1 MQKHLIAESAVSAF
15 VESVINT
22 YTYGEKSKTA
32 GGVVAKTIAEFYAA
46 TNGNDK
52 EFAFYFGNGIK
63 GKQNDVG
70 EIRRAVDKRI
80 AKMPEAKRTGIV
92 NIVKQRLA
100 EARKLREEYK
110 GMPQK
115 DETIQSALK
124 RYAGPGKK
132 REGKPEGNDVQ
143 KFTIPEELTHEQLAD
158 ALSLWLSAQT
168 PAKAKAL
175 AKDIEDMFAPVPKQS
190 GKQKA
195 A

>member
-32 GGVVAKTIAEFYAA
+32 GGVVAKTIAEFYAV

-52 EFAFYFGNGIK
+52 EFTFYFGNGIK

-100 EARKLREEYK
+100 EARKLREEYN

-124 RYAGPGKK
+124 RYAGTKAK
-132 REGKPEGNDVQ
+132 SAKPEGNDVQ

-158 ALSLWLSAQT
+158 ALSLWLAAQT

-175 AKDIEDMFAPVPKQS
+175 AKDIEDMFAPAPKQS
-190 GKQKA
+190 EKQKA